1 MTQILKKHQNFKI
14 HGRTVEIKQTKI
26 IYFHCGTDLPVWS
39 YALAYGSYFWDTLLL
54 AAIFVKL
61 DIKR

>member
-39 YALAYGSYFWDTLLL
+39 YALAYGSYF
-54 AAIFVKL
+54 
-61 DIKR
+61 